1 MEPAWTTP
9 QDVELG
15 AVATKLGCCVFI
27 RTLSTA
33 MFSART
39 EKHLQME
46 YCGHLKLRM
55 HLKGRSVGILGEDS
69 FKLSPGDIQIFDFS
83 RPYRSVVTD
92 ADTLA
97 VIIPHA
103 EVGYDPA
110 RHPGQFN
117 FTPKSPRGRILEE
130 STRSLFN
137 RLVEVC
143 QSEAEQL
150 AENYCALI
158 RGVIHMEDPGDALLT
173 EVRQRRGVIQRFI
186 DQNLNNPRLK
196 VSDICLA
203 FNTSRASVYR
213 ELEEFGGFARY
224 VTERRLESALR
235 RLANPGPSKGM
246 IEQVAEGC
254 GFQDREEF
262 DNLFRAEFGFSPGEF
277 VGLCETGP
285 AVPRGRETGSVP
297 KGCDAPDI
305 SLWLKCDT
313 VKRPAD

>member
-1 MEPAWTTP
+1 MEPAWTIP
-9 QDVELG
+9 KDVELG
-15 AVATKLGCCVFI
+15 AVAACLGCCVFI
-27 RTLSTA
+27 RTLTTA

-39 EKHLQME
+39 EKHLQIE
-46 YCGHLKLRM
+46 GRGHLKLRI
-55 HLKGRSVGILGEDS
+55 HLKGRSIGTLGEDS
-69 FKLSPGDIQIFDFS
+69 FKLSAGDIQVFDFS

-110 RHPGQFN
+110 RHPGQFT
-117 FTPKSPRGRILEE
+117 FTPESPRGRILEE
-130 STRSLFN
+130 STWALFN
-137 RLVEVC
+137 RLSDVR

-158 RGVIHMEDPGDALLT
+158 RGIIHMEDSGDALLT
-173 EVRQRRGVIQRFI
+173 GVRQRRGVIQRFI
-186 DQNLNNPRLK
+186 DRSLSNPRLK

-213 ELEEFGGFARY
+213 EFEEFGGFARY
-224 VTERRLESALR
+224 VTERRLEAALR
-235 RLANPGPSKGM
+235 GLANSGPSKGL

-254 GFQDREEF
+254 GFQDPEDF
-262 DNLFRAEFGFSPGEF
+262 HNQFRAEFGFSPGEF
-277 VGLCETGP
+277 VSLCETGAAAP
-285 AVPRGRETGSVP
+285 PGRENGSVP

-313 VKRPAD
+313 GKCPAN